1 MLTEARLLSPR
12 ESNTTG
18 TDSLYYIYIISLVN
32 FLSKHIRGNLYDI
45 CLLHEEK
52 SLRDSNHHIAR
63 FQPSGHM
70 SLRDDIM
77 VAYIVMWLVD

>member
-1 MLTEARLLSPR
+1 MIRHVTFGYLIHDELLS
-12 ESNTTG
+12 NK
-18 TDSLYYIYIISLVN
+18 L
-32 FLSKHIRGNLYDI
+32 IRGNLYDI

-77 VAYIVMWLVD
+77 VASSGVVS